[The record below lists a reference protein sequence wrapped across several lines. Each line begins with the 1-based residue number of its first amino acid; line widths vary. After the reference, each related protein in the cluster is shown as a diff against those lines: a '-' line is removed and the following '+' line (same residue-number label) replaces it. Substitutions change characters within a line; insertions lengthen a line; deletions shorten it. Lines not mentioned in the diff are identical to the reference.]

1 MKKTILFLLLSSS
14 FLSNAQLKEN
24 FKKGWI
30 LNKNGTKTEG
40 HIRLDDII
48 EQPSSVCFKI
58 NLDEKKCQNYNSTQ
72 IESFKLVDGDK
83 FTSLVLRM
91 DNGSK
96 EISAFAKLI
105 LESNEISI
113 YKSSYNSETFYILQK
128 NKINYVLQNDKFTS
142 RDLEVKKYNFKR
154 ILNFV
159 TEGLVLN
166 YNSNVRFKEDYIFE
180 TVVKYNELKKVKTK
194 DLRTKNKSANLY
206 LISAGSSFQKDLT
219 EYSGQFIVRKYSP
232 KISKS
237 TSLNFG
243 VNQLESRIRS
253 KDEEVKLSIFSIPFY
268 IQQNILNKNVRPYIF
283 TGASFNF
290 VKIDHNNNPIAEIF
304 LNRPNRMSFL
314 YGAGLEI
321 DIYKGIYLKSE
332 YRVDLYSHPVTF
344 GIGYIFNNN

>member
-1 MKKTILFLLLSSS
+1 MKKTILFLLLSST

-40 HIRLDDII
+40 YIRLDDII
-48 EQPSSVCFKI
+48 ELSSNVCFKI
-58 NLDEKKCQNYNSTQ
+58 NLDEKKCKNYNSTQ
-72 IESFKLVDGDK
+72 IKSFKVVDGET
-83 FTSLVLRM
+83 FNSLDLEI
-91 DNGSK
+91 NNNSK
-96 EISAFAKLI
+96 EITVFANLI
-105 LESNEISI
+105 LESKKLSL
-113 YKSSYNSETFYILQK
+113 YKSSYNSETFYILRK
-128 NKINYVLQNDKFTS
+128 NRINYVLQNDKLTS
-142 RDLEVKKYNFKR
+142 GDLEVKKYNFKA
-154 ILNFV
+154 ILNYT
-159 TEGLVLN
+159 TEGLIFN
-166 YNSNVRFKEDYIFE
+166 YNSKIRFSENFIFE

-206 LISAGSSFQKDLT
+206 LISAGSSFQKDLA
-219 EYSGQFIVRKYSP
+219 ESYGQFIIRKYSP

-243 VNQLESRIRS
+243 VNQLGSRIKS
-253 KDEEVKLSIFSIPFY
+253 KDKEVKLSILSIPFY

-332 YRVDLYSHPVTF
+332 YRVDLYNHPVTF